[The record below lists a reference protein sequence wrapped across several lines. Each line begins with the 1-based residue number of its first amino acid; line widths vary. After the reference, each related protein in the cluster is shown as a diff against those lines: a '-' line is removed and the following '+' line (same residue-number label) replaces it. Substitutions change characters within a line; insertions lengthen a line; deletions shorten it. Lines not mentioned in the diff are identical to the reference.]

1 MNSMRVK
8 LTFTFSTIS
17 TCTPNFIYVCGLT
30 PKELPKA
37 GCMFLPVEDLCIGI
51 GGVSIGDKEK
61 GYIILVRNN
70 YNTDKHRYK
79 HYRDEVLIP
88 FIQSTR
94 K

>member
-1 MNSMRVK
+1 
-8 LTFTFSTIS
+8 
-17 TCTPNFIYVCGLT
+17 
-30 PKELPKA
+30 
-37 GCMFLPVEDLCIGI
+37 MFLPVEDLCIGI

-79 HYRDEVLIP
+79 HYRDEFLIP